1 MVCKTEENIRG
12 HKMKYAM
19 LMSVVLLTGCATNNS
34 QYYDTV
40 KSVSKD
46 NTMSQTAC
54 WAAISDIAKGG
65 DNSAKVGAISLAER
79 CKNQSIN
86 IEPPKRNIFGF

>member
-1 MVCKTEENIRG
+1 
-12 HKMKYAM
+12 MKIFFVTLFA
-19 LMSVVLLTGCATNNS
+19 LLLASCAS
-34 QYYDTV
+34 SSEQLYYDTV

-65 DNSAKVGAISLAER
+65 DNSAKVGAISLADK
-79 CKNQSIN
+79 CKNDTLK
-86 IEPPKRNIFGF
+86 IEGPKRGIF

>member
-1 MVCKTEENIRG
+1 M
-12 HKMKYAM
+12 MKYTALFLFILF
-19 LMSVVLLTGCATNNS
+19 LMLTGCATS
-34 QYYDTV
+34 KDQLYYDTV

-65 DNSAKVGAISLAER
+65 DSGAKVGAIALAEK
-79 CKNQSIN
+79 CKNETLKVES
-86 IEPPKRNIFGF
+86 PKRNWLGL